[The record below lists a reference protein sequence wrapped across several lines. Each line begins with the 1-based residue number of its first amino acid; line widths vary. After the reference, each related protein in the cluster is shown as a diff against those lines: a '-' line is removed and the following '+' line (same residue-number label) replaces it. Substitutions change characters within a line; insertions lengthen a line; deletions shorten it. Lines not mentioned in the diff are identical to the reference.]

1 MKIENKYIQNSSKF
15 EMTKY
20 DQKYDQKRNNWNN
33 SHIKIYQL
41 ANIYYMYLFS
51 YFHLYSF
58 IDNKNNKTQKDCKS
72 IIIFS

>member
-33 SHIKIYQL
+33 SHIK
-41 ANIYYMYLFS
+41 NISASQYI
-51 YFHLYSF
+51 LYVF
-58 IDNKNNKTQKDCKS
+58 IF
-72 IIIFS
+72 IFPFIFIH

>member
-20 DQKYDQKRNNWNN
+20 DQNMIKKRNNWNNN

-58 IDNKNNKTQKDCKS
+58 IIRITKHKKIANP
-72 IIIFS
+72 